1 MDGNPPRHRP
11 SPAPRIDIGDT
22 LHDGWLAFCRAPWCF
37 TGFALLL
44 MVLQLLLVPL
54 QDRLPGSGSSSQPL
68 DWLLGLVGVAL
79 SLLLNLW
86 GSVGLVRGAE
96 RALQGERPRLGLLLR
111 WDGPAMG
118 RLLVAGLALAGVLL
132 LALALAM
139 SVGVLGAGLLWLLER
154 PLAAMGSGGAA
165 LPGLLLG
172 LLVLILLAALV
183 VLVVYLAVN
192 QQVLVQI
199 VLQERRGPLASLQR
213 GRELVDPQ
221 WILMLILGL
230 IETALLLLGVL
241 TMVVGVLVAWPV
253 VTCITTA
260 AYRQLLVV
268 SARKPSTPTIASSS

>member
-1 MDGNPPRHRP
+1 MDGSPP
-11 SPAPRIDIGDT
+11 SPIRTAHPRVDIGDT
-22 LHDGWLAFCRAPWCF
+22 LHEGWLAFCRAPWTF
-37 TGFALLL
+37 TGFAVLL
-44 MVLQLLLVPL
+44 MALQLLLVPL
-54 QDRLPGSGSSSQPL
+54 QERLPGAGDGTPL
-68 DWLLGLVGVAL
+68 DWLLGLGGVAL

-86 GSVGLVRGAE
+86 GNVGLVRGAA
-96 RALQGERPRLGLLLR
+96 RALAGERPRLGLLLR

-118 RLLVAGLALAGVLL
+118 RLLLAGLALVGVLL
-132 LALALAM
+132 LGLVLAL
-139 SVGVLGAGLLWLLER
+139 SVGVLGAGMLWLVER
-154 PLAAMGSGGAA
+154 PLAAIHSAGAS

-172 LLVLILLAALV
+172 LLALGLLAALV

-199 VLQERRGPLASLQR
+199 VLHEQLGPVASIRR

-221 WILMLILGL
+221 WILMLILGV

-260 AYRQLLVV
+260 AYRQLLLV
-268 SARKPSTPTIASSS
+268 SATKPSTPTIANSN

>member
-1 MDGNPPRHRP
+1 MHGGPARP
-11 SPAPRIDIGDT
+11 GPARIDIGDT
-22 LHDGWLAFCRAPWCF
+22 LQEGWLAFCRAPWSF

-44 MVLQLLLVPL
+44 TALQLLLVPL
-54 QDRLPGSGSSSQPL
+54 QDRLPTAEQLPGQPL
-68 DWLLGLVGVAL
+68 DWLLGLAGLAL

-86 GSVGLVRGAE
+86 GSVGLVRGAL
-96 RALQGERPRLGLLLR
+96 RALQGERPRLGVLLR
-111 WDGPAMG
+111 WDGRAMG
-118 RLLVAGLALAGVLL
+118 RLLLAGLALAGTLLVALL
-132 LALALAM
+132 LALAA
-139 SVGVLGAGLLWLLER
+139 GVLGAGLLWLLER
-154 PLAAMGSGGAA
+154 PLAAFGTAAA

-172 LLVLILLAALV
+172 LLALVLLAAVAALV
-183 VLVVYLAVN
+183 IYLAVN
-192 QQVLVQI
+192 QQVLVPI
-199 VLQERRGPLASLQR
+199 VLEEPLGPQASLQR

-260 AYRQLLVV
+260 AYRQLVVV